1 MKLELCLTWLLL
13 LYVMIVVVGQ
23 ALLVVV
29 IVPAD
34 TTVTAANLVMVF
46 AFCLHLC
53 SVVHV
58 YVDGHVVLDVS
69 VDEDVDVVDVDPHV
83 AGMLARANQ
92 LVYSLRSSHRRGRLD
107 VCRGGNLGASV
118 LPWRVIILHVGV

>member
-1 MKLELCLTWLLL
+1 MELELCPTWLLL
-13 LYVMIVVVGQ
+13 LYVMIVVLGQ

-83 AGMLARANQ
+83 TGILGGAGQ
-92 LVYSLRSSHRRGRLD
+92 LVDSLRSSHRGGWLN
-107 VCRGGNLGASV
+107 VCGGDNLLASV
-118 LPWRVIILHVGV
+118 LPW